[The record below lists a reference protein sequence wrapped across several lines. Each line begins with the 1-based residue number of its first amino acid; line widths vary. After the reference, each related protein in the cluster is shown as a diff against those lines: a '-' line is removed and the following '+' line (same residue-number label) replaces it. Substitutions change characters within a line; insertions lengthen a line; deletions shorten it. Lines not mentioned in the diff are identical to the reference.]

1 MRLTKKI
8 DLQQANL
15 AREHLA
21 FLRLNWLVQLN
32 WWLTTKCYLVQ
43 NQNEIGKNKYKDVSK
58 KHNNLYFERYQ
69 YVLNVFQ
76 KTGIDSALEEED
88 IDRANNVG
96 FRVYDQ
102 NIVMYKQK
110 KLGLSGC
117 YDKRYVLADVTHTRP
132 LEFWQ
137 LDKIFWKLTEKQ
149 KISFELFFCSWGY
162 RKEVRL

>member
-21 FLRLNWLVQLN
+21 FLSLNWLVQLN

-43 NQNEIGKNKYKDVSK
+43 NQNKIEKNKYKGVSK

-69 YVLNVFQ
+69 DVLNVFQ

-96 FRVYDQ
+96 FRVYD
-102 NIVMYKQK
+102 
-110 KLGLSGC
+110 
-117 YDKRYVLADVTHTRP
+117 
-132 LEFWQ
+132 
-137 LDKIFWKLTEKQ
+137 
-149 KISFELFFCSWGY
+149 
-162 RKEVRL
+162 